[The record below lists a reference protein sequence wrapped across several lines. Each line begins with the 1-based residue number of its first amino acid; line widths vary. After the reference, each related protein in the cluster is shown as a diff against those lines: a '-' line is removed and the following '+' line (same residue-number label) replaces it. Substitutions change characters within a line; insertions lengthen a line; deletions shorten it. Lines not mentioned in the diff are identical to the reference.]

1 MRDRDRLLLGLAAGA
16 GLCLVGKELLA
27 RRREISL
34 GGRVVLITGGSRGL
48 GLLLAK
54 KFAGEGAK
62 VVITARD
69 ENELAK
75 AKEALSYY
83 AGNILAIPADVTD
96 RIQAGRIVE
105 ETVRRFGRVDILVNN
120 AGIIQVGPAQD
131 MTHQDFQDA
140 MDINFYGVLNMIL
153 AVSPQMRARK
163 NGRIVNITSIGG
175 RVAVPHML
183 PYACSK
189 FAATA
194 LSEGLRTELARDGV
208 TVTTIL
214 PGTIRTGSHD
224 QAKFKGNK
232 EAEYKNFS
240 LSASLPLISI
250 SADYAADQILT
261 ATRRGEA
268 ERVVG
273 LPAQTLATLHGLFP
287 GVMCDLFGLFNQY
300 LLPGPDGE
308 ESPIAKGLSIQ
319 KRLNSPLWN
328 TLLTLG
334 RAAAK
339 QYNELPGT
347 SAPLSRNGHLE
358 PDEAVAADTL
368 STPTMP

>member
-1 MRDRDRLLLGLAAGA
+1 MRDRDRLLLGVAAGA

-27 RRREISL
+27 RRREVSV

-62 VVITARD
+62 VAISARN
-69 ENELAK
+69 ESELAK

-83 AGNILAIPADVTD
+83 AGNILAIPGDVTD

-105 ETVRRFGRVDILVNN
+105 ETARRFGRVDILVNN
-120 AGIIQVGPAQD
+120 AGIIQIGPAQT
-131 MTHQDFQDA
+131 MTHQDFQDT
-140 MDINFYGVLNMIL
+140 MDTNFYGTLNMIL
-153 AVSPQMRARK
+153 AVLPAMRERK

-183 PYACSK
+183 PYSCAK

-194 LSEGLRTELARDGV
+194 LSEGLRTELRRDGI

-214 PGTIRTGSHD
+214 PGTIRTGSHVH
-224 QAKFKGNK
+224 AHFKGDK
-232 EAEYKNFS
+232 EAEYRNFS

-250 SADYAADQILT
+250 SADYAADQIMT
-261 ATRRGEA
+261 ATKRGEA

-273 LPAQTLATLHGLFP
+273 LPAQSLATLHGLFP
-287 GVMCDLFGLFNQY
+287 GVTDDLFGLFNQY
-300 LLPGPDGE
+300 VLPGPDGE
-308 ESPIAKGLSIQ
+308 ESPIEKGLAIQ
-319 KRLNSPLWN
+319 KRFRSPLWN
-328 TLLTLG
+328 TLMTLG

-339 QYNELPGT
+339 QYNETPAASLPLGR
-347 SAPLSRNGHLE
+347 SKPAESDAN
-358 PDEAVAADTL
+358 A
-368 STPTMP
+368 

>member
-1 MRDRDRLLLGLAAGA
+1 MA
-16 GLCLVGKELLA
+16 
-27 RRREISL
+27 
-34 GGRVVLITGGSRGL
+34 
-48 GLLLAK
+48 
-54 KFAGEGAK
+54 
-62 VVITARD
+62 ITARD

-75 AKEALSYY
+75 SKDALADY
-83 AGNILAIPADVTD
+83 AGNVLAIPGDVTD

-120 AGIIQVGPAQD
+120 AGIIQVGPAQE

-153 AVSPQMRARK
+153 AVSPQMRQRK

-175 RVAVPHML
+175 RVAVPHLL
-183 PYACSK
+183 PYSCSK

-194 LSEGLRTELARDGV
+194 LSEGLRTELARDGI

-214 PGTIRTGSHD
+214 PGTMRTGSHV

-232 EAEYKNFS
+232 EAEYRNFS
-240 LSASLPLISI
+240 LSATLPLISI
-250 SADYAADQILT
+250 GAEYAADQIMT
-261 ATRRGEA
+261 ATKRGEA

-287 GVMCDLFGLFNQY
+287 GVLCDVFGLLNQY

-308 ESPIAKGLSIQ
+308 ESFVEKGLSIQ
-319 KRLNSPLWN
+319 KRLRSPLWN

-339 QYNELPGT
+339 QYNELPGA
-347 SAPLSRNGHLE
+347 SAPLFPERPFRTGGHCGGAFLIFTSSALRSRGKVERGNLF
-358 PDEAVAADTL
+358 
-368 STPTMP
+368 

>member
-1 MRDRDRLLLGLAAGA
+1 MRERDKFLLGLAAGA
-16 GLCLVGKELLA
+16 GACLVGKELLA

-62 VVITARD
+62 VAIAARD
-69 ENELAK
+69 ESELAK

-83 AGNILAIPADVTD
+83 AGDVLAIPGDVTD
-96 RIQAGRIVE
+96 RIQASRIVE

-120 AGIIQVGPAQD
+120 AGVIQVGPAQE
-131 MTHQDFQDA
+131 MNHQDFQDA
-140 MDINFYGVLNMIL
+140 MDTNFYGVLNMIL

-163 NGRIVNITSIGG
+163 SGRIVNITSIGG

-183 PYACSK
+183 PYSCSK

-194 LSEGLRTELARDGV
+194 LSEGLRAELARDNIA
-208 TVTTIL
+208 VTTIL
-214 PGTIRTGSHD
+214 PGTIRTGSHN
-224 QAKFKGNK
+224 QATFKGNQK
-232 EAEYKNFS
+232 VEYRNFS

-261 ATRRGEA
+261 ATKRGEA

-273 LPAQTLATLHGLFP
+273 LPAQALATLHGLFP
-287 GVMCDLFGLFNQY
+287 GVTGDVFGLFNEY
-300 LLPGPDGE
+300 LLPGPDGD

-319 KRLNSPLWN
+319 KRFRSPLLK

-339 QYNELPGT
+339 QYNETPNAPL
-347 SAPLSRNGHLE
+347 PLSRNGHTEAE
-358 PDEAVAADTL
+358 PETA
-368 STPTMP
+368 PQR

>member
-1 MRDRDRLLLGLAAGA
+1 MRDRDKFLLGLAAGA
-16 GLCLVGKELLA
+16 GACLVGKELLA

-62 VVITARD
+62 VAIAARD
-69 ENELAK
+69 ESELAK

-83 AGNILAIPADVTD
+83 AGNVLAIPGDVTD
-96 RIQAGRIVE
+96 RIQASRIVE

-120 AGIIQVGPAQD
+120 AGIIQVGPAQE
-131 MTHQDFQDA
+131 MNHQDFQAA

-163 NGRIVNITSIGG
+163 SGRIVNITSIGG

-183 PYACSK
+183 PYSCSK

-194 LSEGLRTELARDGV
+194 LSEGLRAELARDNIA
-208 TVTTIL
+208 VTTIL
-214 PGTIRTGSHD
+214 PGTIRTGSHN
-224 QAKFKGNK
+224 QATFKGNQK
-232 EAEYKNFS
+232 AEYRNFS

-250 SADYAADQILT
+250 SADFAADQILT
-261 ATRRGEA
+261 ATKRGEA

-287 GVMCDLFGLFNQY
+287 GVTGDVFGLFNEY
-300 LLPGPDGE
+300 LLPG
-308 ESPIAKGLSIQ
+308 A
-319 KRLNSPLWN
+319 
-328 TLLTLG
+328 G
-334 RAAAK
+334 RR
-339 QYNELPGT
+339 G
-347 SAPLSRNGHLE
+347 
-358 PDEAVAADTL
+358 VAD
-368 STPTMP
+368 

>member
-1 MRDRDRLLLGLAAGA
+1 MRERDRLLLGLAAGA
-16 GLCLVGKELLA
+16 GICLVGKEMLA
-27 RRREISL
+27 RRREVSL

-62 VVITARD
+62 VAITARD
-69 ENELAK
+69 ESELAK
-75 AKEALSYY
+75 AKAALSDY
-83 AGNILAIPADVTD
+83 AGNVLAIPGDVTD

-140 MDINFYGVLNMIL
+140 MDVNFYGVLNMIL
-153 AVSPQMRARK
+153 AVAPQMRARK

-175 RVAVPHML
+175 RVAVPHLL
-183 PYACSK
+183 PYSCSK

-194 LSEGLRTELARDGV
+194 LSEGLRAELARDGI

-214 PGTIRTGSHD
+214 PGTMRTGSHV
-224 QAKFKGNK
+224 QAKFKGNQK
-232 EAEYKNFS
+232 AEYRNFS
-240 LSASLPLISI
+240 LSATLPLISI
-250 SADYAADQILT
+250 SAEYAADQILT
-261 ATRRGEA
+261 ATKRGEA

-273 LPAQTLATLHGLFP
+273 LPAQALATLHGLSP
-287 GVMCDLFGLFNQY
+287 GMMGDLFGLFNQY

-308 ESPIAKGLSIQ
+308 ESVLEKGLSIQ
-319 KRLNSPLWN
+319 KRMRSPFWN
-328 TLLTLG
+328 ALLTLG

-339 QYNELPGT
+339 QYNELPGIA
-347 SAPLSRNGHLE
+347 APLSGNGRSE
-358 PDEAVAADTL
+358 PDDIPAP
-368 STPTMP
+368 TPS

>member
-1 MRDRDRLLLGLAAGA
+1 MRDRNRLLLGLAAGA
-16 GLCLVGKELLA
+16 GACLVGKELMA

-62 VVITARD
+62 VAITARD
-69 ENELAK
+69 ESELAK
-75 AKEALSYY
+75 AKEALSHY
-83 AGNILAIPADVTD
+83 AGNILAIPGDVTD
-96 RIQAGRIVE
+96 RIQAARIVE
-105 ETVRRFGRVDILVNN
+105 ETVRRFGRVDILINN
-120 AGIIQVGPAQD
+120 AGIIQVGPAQE
-131 MTHQDFQDA
+131 MAHQDFQNA
-140 MDINFYGVLNMIL
+140 MDTNFYGVLNMIL
-153 AVSPQMRARK
+153 AVAPQMRARK

-175 RVAVPHML
+175 RVAVPHLL
-183 PYACSK
+183 PYSCAK

-194 LSEGLRTELARDGV
+194 LSEGLRAELRRDNI

-214 PGTIRTGSHD
+214 PGTIRTGSHH
-224 QAKFKGNK
+224 QAQFKGNQ
-232 EAEYKNFS
+232 EAEYRNFS
-240 LSASLPLISI
+240 LSASLPLVSI

-261 ATRRGEA
+261 ATKRGEA

-287 GVMCDLFGLFNQY
+287 GLAGDVFGLFNQY

-308 ESPIAKGLSIQ
+308 ESFVEKGLSIQ
-319 KRLNSPLWN
+319 KRLRSPFLK

-334 RAAAK
+334 RAAAQ
-339 QYNELPGT
+339 QYNELPN
-347 SAPLSRNGHLE
+347 APLPLSRNGHAAPE
-358 PDEAVAADTL
+358 EAAAKV
-368 STPTMP
+368 